1 MKLLTSQEEKLLHQ
15 EKILLEEIENF
26 LTEYKLKKEDRQALT
41 ASIQQLDELFLL
53 VVVGEFNAGKSAFIN
68 ALVGEKILKEGV
80 TPTTTRV
87 NILRYG
93 EDKASF
99 QDAENVLYLTSP
111 APFLQEISIVDTP
124 GTNAIIRE
132 HEEITSRFIP
142 RSDLVLFITS
152 ADRPFTESE
161 RLFLKE
167 IREWKKKVVVVINKI
182 DLLQSSEELE
192 EINQFINTHIKTLLN
207 FNPEIFPLSARQA
220 YLAKEG
226 EGQLWETS
234 RFQYL
239 EDYLFQTLNETS
251 RLKLKLLNPLGVAKN
266 LTAGY
271 QEHYEHQLKV
281 LEEDFALLQDVENQ
295 LDLYHQDMLESF
307 QLRLSAIDGLLVE
320 MENRGLKYFEEHL
333 RLVRIF
339 DLLNKDRIQNAFEE
353 QVIGDVPQQIEKR
366 ITRIID
372 WIVDAN
378 LRQWQAI
385 TDHLANSRQQHQGR
399 IMDEVTGYNYDRER
413 YINSI
418 LQGAQKVIASYDQD
432 QEAYRIADQAQ
443 KAVAATAAI
452 EAGAIGLG
460 TIVSILAT
468 TAAADVTGILIASMM
483 AALGFIIIPNRRRK
497 AKQEMRQ
504 KIGEMREQL
513 TTSLE
518 THFRNEIDHSL
529 QDIKDTFAPYSRF
542 VRTEREHNLK
552 TLDQVESYQQQLIAL
567 TAEVKKID
575 DTS

>member
-1 MKLLTSQEEKLLHQ
+1 MKLLTPQEEKILQQ
-15 EKILLEEIENF
+15 ERKLLEEIDHF
-26 LTEYKLKKEDRQALT
+26 LKEYKLKKEDRQAL
-41 ASIQQLDELFLL
+41 ASSIQQLDELFLL
-53 VVVGEFNAGKSAFIN
+53 VVVGEFNAGKSALIN

-93 EDKASF
+93 EETASF
-99 QDAENVLYLTSP
+99 QDAEDIQYLTSP
-111 APFLQEISIVDTP
+111 APFLREISIVDTP

-182 DLLQSSEELE
+182 DLLQSPEELE
-192 EINQFINTHIKTLLN
+192 EVIDFINTHSKTLLD
-207 FNPEIFPLSARQA
+207 FSPEIFPLSARQA

-226 EGQLWETS
+226 EDQLWETS
-234 RFQYL
+234 RFQHF
-239 EDYLFQTLNETS
+239 EDYLFQTLNKTS

-281 LEEDFALLQDVENQ
+281 LEQDLSLLQDVENQ

-320 MENRGLKYFEEHL
+320 MENRGVTYFEEHL

-339 DLLNKDRIQNAFEE
+339 DLLNKKQIQNTFEE
-353 QVIGDVPQQIEKR
+353 QVIGDVPQQIENR

-372 WIVDAN
+372 WIVEAN

-385 TDHLANSRQQHQGR
+385 TDHLADSRRQHHGR
-399 IMDEVTGYNYDRER
+399 IMNEAGGYNYDRER

-418 LQGAQKVIASYDQD
+418 LQGAQKVIASYDRD

-443 KAVAATAAI
+443 KAVAATAAL
-452 EAGAIGLG
+452 EAGAVGLG

-468 TAAADVTGILIASMM
+468 TAAADITGILIAGTV
-483 AALGFIIIPNRRRK
+483 AALGFIIIPHRRRK

-518 THFRNEIDHSL
+518 THFRHEIDHSL
-529 QDIKDTFAPYSRF
+529 QEIKDTFAPYSRF
-542 VRTEREHNLK
+542 VRTESNHNLK
-552 TLDQVESYQQQLIAL
+552 ALDQVESYQQQVVAL
-567 TAEVKKID
+567 MAEVKKID
-575 DTS
+575 DSQ